1 MIREFREFILK
12 GNVFELAV
20 AFILG
25 VAFAAVVASFVKDIV
40 SPIIGLITGGLDFSN
55 IFIDLSGGDYATLAA
70 AQEAGAATI
79 NIGLFLNAVLNL
91 IIVGVVLFLMV
102 KAYNAAKA
110 RMATVP
116 PPAAPLAPT
125 REEVLLAEIRDL
137 LAQGRR

>member
-1 MIREFREFILK
+1 MLREFRDFILK

-79 NIGLFLNAVLNL
+79 NIGLFLNTILNL
-91 IIVGVVLFLMV
+91 LIVGFVLFLMV

-110 RMATVP
+110 RSAAAP
-116 PPAAPLAPT
+116 PPVVAAPT
-125 REEVLLAEIRDL
+125 KEELLLAEIRDL